1 MAESI
6 YSPSYIREQLTARA
20 LRMQKKFGQNFL
32 ISPAVCENI
41 ANAAKETCENPAVCL
56 EIGPGIGA
64 LTLRLAER
72 FERVVCIEIDR
83 GIFPWLTENLQHA
96 PHVFLHN
103 EDALAA
109 DFAACLSLQAGE
121 RLCVCAN
128 LPYSVTSPLILKL
141 VECGLP
147 FESLTLMVQK
157 EAAQRFAA
165 KVGDEAYGSLSAYLS
180 YYGTVKRLFDVKEA
194 NFYPRPTVT
203 SSVIQIIPHKEKP
216 VTPRDES
223 LFFAVIRA
231 AFSARRKTV
240 YNCLTSTLPHS
251 KEAVTR
257 ALEKAGVD
265 PMLRGET
272 LGLSEFCALSDALAE
287 ESF

>member
-6 YSPSYIREQLTARA
+6 YSPTYIREQLNTRG

-41 ANAAKETCENPAVCL
+41 ASAAKSTTSEPTVCL

-64 LTLRLAER
+64 LTLRLAEK
-72 FERVVCIEIDR
+72 FDRVVCIEIDR
-83 GIFPWLTENLQHA
+83 GVFPWLGENLA
-96 PHVFLHN
+96 EKDNVTLFN
-103 EDALAA
+103 ADALEV
-109 DFAACLSLQAGE
+109 DFAEKLAAKEGE
-121 RLCVCAN
+121 RLAVCAN

-141 VECGLP
+141 VESALP

-157 EAAQRFAA
+157 EAAERFAA
-165 KVGDEAYGSLSAYLS
+165 KVGDDSYGSLSAYLA
-180 YYGTVKRLFDVKEA
+180 YYGTVKKLFDVKEA

-203 SSVIQIIPHKEKP
+203 SSVIQIVPHQKKP
-216 VTPRDES
+216 VEPKDET

-240 YNCLTSTLPHS
+240 YNCLSTALSFS
-251 KEAVTR
+251 KEAVAA
-257 ALEKAGVD
+257 ALDQAQID
-265 PMLRGET
+265 PMRRGET
-272 LGLSEFCALSDALAE
+272 LCLDEFCAIADALCTNL
-287 ESF
+287 